1 MKKIFYLSIAAACYA
16 CGTGTT
22 VDTSEL
28 PGSYIRYR
36 DLGTARVWD
45 TIVIEKGDPSSTRFN
60 IVQRITKVR
69 SVDGNWLPKENSEEK
84 MDGIWNKRTG
94 EIYFEQQGKT
104 WSVDIKNQL
113 LTDQVDTFHK
123 VNPSLR

>member
-16 CGTGTT
+16 CGAGTA
-22 VDTSEL
+22 VETSEL
-28 PGSYIRYR
+28 PGLYIRYR
-36 DLGTARVWD
+36 DLGTAHVWD
-45 TIVIEKGDPSSTRFN
+45 TIVIEKGDPSSKRFN
-60 IVQRITKVR
+60 IVQRTTKER

-94 EIYFEQQGKT
+94 EIYLEQQGKT
-104 WSVDIKNQL
+104 YSVDIKNQL

-123 VNPSLR
+123 IAPPAR